1 MYIYSAV
8 YILRCVYTAQPPARS
23 ISTAPAAQ
31 RSAHILRSISYAS
44 RSISYA
50 SRCILITSLRSICDI
65 MYTIHTHLT
74 MYTCTHKRHMRVTL
88 DLEVYDDLNIED
100 LDFTDLLQLEGD
112 ETVDVTILD
121 YDNVY

>member
-1 MYIYSAV
+1 
-8 YILRCVYTAQPPARS
+8 
-23 ISTAPAAQ
+23 
-31 RSAHILRSISYAS
+31 
-44 RSISYA
+44 
-50 SRCILITSLRSICDI
+50 